1 MKSFV
6 IIYHYQIKI
15 FILEVNM
22 RSILDVGKDIFYE
35 IKSTGNPKLL
45 LDLYNIRTKV
55 WKYHII
61 NDEFGTYGPF
71 NDITE
76 LDSILAFELIST
88 AVVIVVNQVDKNLLT
103 TALSL
108 LLTCIVQSNTTE
120 IPNELLKNWT
130 CISNKVSAY
139 NFKDITGYWDEI
151 NKWYRIEEL

>member
-1 MKSFV
+1 
-6 IIYHYQIKI
+6 
-15 FILEVNM
+15 M
-22 RSILDVGKDIFYE
+22 RSILNVGKDIFYE
-35 IKSTGNPKLL
+35 IKSTGNTKLL
-45 LDLYNIRTKV
+45 LDLFNIRTKV

-61 NDEFGTYGPF
+61 HDEFGTYGPF
-71 NDITE
+71 DDITK
-76 LDSILAFELIST
+76 LDSILAFELISN
-88 AVVIVVNQVDKNLLT
+88 AVVIVVIQDDKNLLT

-151 NKWYRIEEL
+151 NKWYRIEGL